1 MIAAAADSLFPFKF
15 ALSLHVQDVPHDG
28 DGPRQA
34 NKECMMRPK
43 VFVRTVI
50 ATAVLSAVGAG
61 AFSAGHWLP
70 QAAHAASAPLAVAS
84 APVASALLPDFTG
97 IVERNGPAV
106 VNISVTHDTKTAA
119 NMPQFEG
126 MDPDSPFFEFFRQF
140 PGAVPHGSGPH
151 GSMPEHG
158 MGSGFIVSADGVILT
173 NAHVIDDATEVTVKL
188 TDGREFRAKVIGSD
202 KPSDVAV
209 IKIAATGLPTVKLGS
224 STNEKVGE
232 WVLAIGSPFGFE
244 NSVTSGIVSAKSRS
258 LPDGTYI
265 PFIQTDVAVNPGNSG
280 GPLFNMK
287 GEVIGINSQIFTH
300 TGGYQGLSF
309 AVPIDLA
316 VKVKDQLQQFGKVS
330 RGRLGVTIQEVNQ
343 QLANSFGLKAP
354 EGALVA
360 SVDEDGPAAKA
371 GVKVGDVILKFN
383 GHEISH
389 SSELPT
395 QVADVKPG
403 SKATLEISRNGK
415 SREIDVKVGELKG
428 QKLASAGTSN
438 QEHGRLGLAVRP
450 INPDERQQ
458 AGANGLVVEESSG
471 PAARAGIQPGD
482 LLLAVNGTPVQ
493 SVAQLRALVAKSGQT
508 MALLIQR
515 NDGKIFIPVDLGG
528 KQG

>member
-1 MIAAAADSLFPFKF
+1 E
-15 ALSLHVQDVPHDG
+15 Q
-28 DGPRQA
+28 
-34 NKECMMRPK
+34 
-43 VFVRTVI
+43 
-50 ATAVLSAVGAG
+50 
-61 AFSAGHWLP
+61 
-70 QAAHAASAPLAVAS
+70 
-84 APVASALLPDFTG
+84 
-97 IVERNGPAV
+97 
-106 VNISVTHDTKTAA
+106 
-119 NMPQFEG
+119 
-126 MDPDSPFFEFFRQF
+126 
-140 PGAVPHGSGPH
+140 
-151 GSMPEHG
+151 G
-158 MGSGFIVSADGVILT
+158 MGSGFIVSSDGVILT

-188 TDGREFRAKVIGSD
+188 TDRREFRAKVIGSD

-209 IKIAATGLPTVKLGS
+209 LKIDATGLPTVKLGS
-224 STNEKVGE
+224 SMNEKVGE

-287 GEVIGINSQIFTH
+287 GEVIGINAQIFTH
-300 TGGYQGLSF
+300 SGGYQGLSF

-343 QLANSFGLKAP
+343 QLADSFGLKRP
-354 EGALVA
+354 GGALVA
-360 SVDEDGPAAKA
+360 AVEENGPAAKA
-371 GVKVGDVILKFN
+371 GIKAGDVILKFN
-383 GHEISH
+383 GHAISS
-389 SSELPT
+389 SSELPA

-403 SKATLEISRNGK
+403 AKATLEISRNGTSK
-415 SREIDVKVGELKG
+415 DIDVTVGELKG
-428 QKLASAGTSN
+428 AKVASADSPD

-450 INPDERQQ
+450 LSPEERQQ
-458 AGANGLVVEESSG
+458 IGTKGLMVEQASG

-493 SVAQLRALVAKSGQT
+493 SVEQLRALVAKSGKT

-515 NDGKIFIPVDLGG
+515 DDGKIFVPVDIGG